1 MMSEIFIAI
10 YIFMGV
16 ILYFRLRA
24 MTNFNSLHCLFIA
37 LLLAVPVI
45 FRNFVLLLEVAS
57 RYLIELS
64 FVLGGTDTD
73 EINAQIADKA
83 GLKIGTEEK
92 GDE

>member
-1 MMSEIFIAI
+1 MNEILISL

-24 MTNFNSLHCLFIA
+24 MTNFNSLHCMFIA
-37 LLLAVPVI
+37 LLSAVPVLL
-45 FRNFVLLLEVAS
+45 RNLILILEIAS

-64 FVLGGTDTD
+64 FILGGTDAE
-73 EINAQIADKA
+73 EINAQIADKT
-83 GLKIGTEEK
+83 GMQIGTGEK